1 MYLPSHFEET
11 RPAVLQ
17 ALLRQHP
24 LGLLITQDAAGAP
37 VVNAIPFM
45 LEAERGE
52 FGTLVGHVARANPVW
67 QSPAAGQ
74 AMHQALVVF
83 QGPDGYISPN
93 GYPGKAEHGKVV
105 PTWNYAMVQACGPLR
120 VLDDA
125 AAALALVTRLTTRH
139 EAAQRRPWA
148 VADAPDD
155 YIAAML
161 RAIVCI
167 EIPLTSLVGKYKL
180 SQNRS
185 AADRAGAVANLQAEA
200 AAAGSAA
207 NSVAGEAG
215 GPDPA
220 DAAALARWMLAA
232 SEDRP

>member
-24 LGLLITQDAAGAP
+24 LGLLITQDAVGAP
-37 VVNAIPFM
+37 VANAIPFM
-45 LEAERGE
+45 LEAGRGE

-67 QSPAAGQ
+67 QAPAKGQ
-74 AMHQALVVF
+74 TVHPALVVF
-83 QGPDGYISPN
+83 QGPEGYISPS

-105 PTWNYAMVQACGPLR
+105 PTWNYTMVQARGPLR

-125 AAALALVTRLTTRH
+125 AATLALVTRLTARH
-139 EAAQRRPWA
+139 EAIQRRPWA

-155 YIAAML
+155 YIVAML

-167 EIPLTSLVGKYKL
+167 EIPLTGLVGKYKL

-185 AADRAGAVANLQAEA
+185 AADQAGVVANLQTVSA
-200 AAAGSAA
+200 AASGQVGPPD
-207 NSVAGEAG
+207 VAT
-215 GPDPA
+215 D
-220 DAAALARWMLAA
+220 LARWMLAA
-232 SEDRP
+232 GQIRS

>member
-1 MYLPSHFEET
+1 MYLPSHFEES

-24 LGLLITQDAAGAP
+24 LGLLITQDASGAP
-37 VVNAIPFM
+37 VANAIPFM
-45 LEAERGE
+45 LEVERGE

-67 QSPAAGQ
+67 LSPGAGQ
-74 AMHQALVVF
+74 AVPEALVVF
-83 QGPDGYISPN
+83 QGPNGYISPS

-105 PTWNYAMVQACGPLR
+105 PTWNYAVVQARGPLR
-120 VLDDA
+120 VQDDA
-125 AAALALVTRLTTRH
+125 AATRALVTQLTAHH
-139 EAAQRRPWA
+139 EAAQRSPWA

-167 EIPLTSLVGKYKL
+167 EIPLTSLIGKYKL

-185 AADRAGAVANLQAEA
+185 AADRAGVVSNLQPGNPSL
-200 AAAGSAA
+200 AGWM
-207 NSVAGEAG
+207 VEAGEG
-215 GPDPA
+215 
-220 DAAALARWMLAA
+220 
-232 SEDRP
+232 RP

>member
-37 VVNAIPFM
+37 VANAIPFM
-45 LEAERGE
+45 LEAGRGD

-67 QSPAAGQ
+67 QPPAAGR
-74 AMHQALVVF
+74 AVPEALVVF

-93 GYPGKAEHGKVV
+93 GYPSKAEHGKVV
-105 PTWNYAMVQACGPLR
+105 PTWNYAVVQARGPLR

-125 AAALALVTRLTTRH
+125 AATLALVTRLTAHH
-139 EAAQRRPWA
+139 EAAQRQPWA

-155 YIAAML
+155 YIEAML

-167 EIPLTSLVGKYKL
+167 EIPLTRLVGKYKL

-185 AADRAGAVANLQAEA
+185 AADRAGVVANLQAGA
-200 AAAGSAA
+200 AAASTESGDTDLAA
-207 NSVAGEAG
+207 AT
-215 GPDPA
+215 
-220 DAAALARWMLAA
+220 ALARWMLAA
-232 SEDRP
+232 GEGRP

>member
-17 ALLRQHP
+17 ALLCRHP

-37 VVNAIPFM
+37 VANAIPFL
-45 LEAERGE
+45 LEAGRGE

-67 QSPAAGQ
+67 QPPAAGQ
-74 AMHQALVVF
+74 TVPEALVVF
-83 QGPDGYISPN
+83 QGPDGYVSPS

-105 PTWNYAMVQACGPLR
+105 PTWNYAMVQARGPLR

-125 AAALALVTRLTTRH
+125 DATLDLVTRLTAHH
-139 EAAQRRPWA
+139 ESAQRRPWA
-148 VADAPDD
+148 VTDAPDD

-167 EIPLTSLVGKYKL
+167 EIPLTGLVGKYKL

-185 AADRAGAVANLQAEA
+185 VADRAGVAANLQAA
-200 AAAGSAA
+200 AA
-207 NSVAGEAG
+207 VAGPEADEAG
-215 GPDPA
+215 P
-220 DAAALARWMLAA
+220 AAAKELARWMLAA
-232 SEDRP
+232 DLNRP